1 MPEKTTISMD
11 EIEDILRECSTFS
24 VETVWY
30 GSVDVLETENI
41 KEEFLRMLIDKL
53 NWENNLDIEIEY

>member
-1 MPEKTTISMD
+1 MPEKITISMD
-11 EIEDILRECSTFS
+11 EIEDILRERSTFS